1 MPNIGLAYL
10 ISSVER
16 KHAVRLID
24 TTFHVKDYKEY
35 ILKKIDGFHP
45 DVVGFSTTTFNFQ
58 NSLKIA
64 RFIKEAIPDPDV
76 RFIWGG
82 VHPTLV
88 AEETLAESA
97 VDAICIGEGEVSFL
111 AYLDKIETRQQPHG
125 VEGIWFKD
133 EQKNIVKNRL
143 RPFIQDLDSLPFPDW
158 DYFETDKYLEFSRR
172 GFMFLASRGC
182 PFSCTFCSS
191 PSVGRLI
198 PGKYYRTRSPESVFN
213 EIKAFQEK
221 YSNGKFE
228 HIYFGDETFGLDAQQ
243 FKGICGLLQRD
254 EELEN
259 TTWSCETRA
268 DIVTEEWARTAS
280 ESGCT
285 LVILGIESADEYIRN
300 QVYKKNI
307 SDEEIQNAIQNL
319 RKYNIG
325 FIFLILLGSY
335 KETEASIRRNF
346 EFLKREEPS
355 LFYVVPYCPT
365 PGTELYEMTKDAAER
380 PRKGV
385 GLKLQKFRML
395 KITLFIKY
403 GFRKRGINFIADLFY
418 IFLTWIFSVRKTRLN
433 KEYLIASI
441 EKNTT
446 LTYMHKKR
454 SSGGKKL
461 NPREYDNHEYTL
473 S

>member
-35 ILKKIDGFHP
+35 ILKKINGFHP

-111 AYLDKIETRQQPHG
+111 AYLDKIEARQQPHD

-198 PGKYYRTRSPESVFN
+198 PGKYYRTRSPESVIK
-213 EIKAFQEK
+213 EIKIVKRQ
-221 YSNGKFE
+221 YPNIKFE

-243 FKGICGLLQRD
+243 FKGICGLFQR
-254 EELEN
+254 EETLLGV
-259 TTWSCETRA
+259 TWSCETRA
-268 DIVTEEWARTAS
+268 DIVTEEWAKAAS
-280 ESGCT
+280 ESRCT
-285 LVILGIESADEYIRN
+285 LVKLGIESADEYIRN
-300 QVYKKNI
+300 QVYKKSI
-307 SDEEIQNAIQNL
+307 TDDDIKNAVKYL
-319 RKYNIG
+319 RKYKIEY
-325 FIFLILLGSY
+325 IFLVLLGSY
-335 KETEASIRRNF
+335 KESEASISKNL
-346 EFLKREEPS
+346 ELLKAYDPLS
-355 LFYVVPYCPT
+355 CYIFIYCPT
-365 PGTELYEMTKDAAER
+365 PGTELYDVTKKALLDSGISKKWDKNELPAPVLLLPLNSIIWR
-380 PRKGV
+380 
-385 GLKLQKFRML
+385 FRML
-395 KITLFIKY
+395 KLNLFLKH
-403 GFRKRGINFIADLFY
+403 GFRLRRVHFILDIIFVFINWMLLRGIDLNVKFKS
-418 IFLTWIFSVRKTRLN
+418 LQRSRKICSD
-433 KEYLIASI
+433 K
-441 EKNTT
+441 
-446 LTYMHKKR
+446 M
-454 SSGGKKL
+454 
-461 NPREYDNHEYTL
+461 
-473 S
+473 